1 MEDCKNKSEVGCV
14 TAEKIQ
20 MRRGPREEF
29 IKMKKILLYLLCVV
43 SAAALLFTGCASGG
57 KGRDD
62 SSDSAS
68 ISLDAESGGSE
79 VGQGS
84 KSFQFAVFDADGN
97 ETDFTVR
104 TDRETVG
111 EALLENGL
119 IEGEE
124 GEFGLYV
131 KAVNGIVAD
140 FDTDGTYWAFYVN
153 GEYAMTGVDS
163 TVIKDGES
171 YSFRVS
177 R

>member
-1 MEDCKNKSEVGCV
+1 MISAV
-14 TAEKIQ
+14 
-20 MRRGPREEF
+20 
-29 IKMKKILLYLLCVV
+29 LLL
-43 SAAALLFTGCASGG
+43 TGCASGG
-57 KGRDD
+57 GKNDE
-62 SSDSAS
+62 SSSPAVAS
-68 ISLDAESGGSE
+68 GGAESGGKE

-84 KSFQFAVFDADGN
+84 KSFEFAVFDADGN

-140 FDTDGTYWAFYVN
+140 FDADGTYWAFYVN
-153 GEYAMTGVDS
+153 GEYAMAGVDS
-163 TVIKDGES
+163 TVIKEGDS

-177 R
+177 K